1 MPERLS
7 GSPVSQE
14 IQNKILAELEGWKQ
28 KNWQTPKL
36 TVILVGD
43 DPASQVYVGHKEK
56 MCHKLGYISEVVRC
70 SATLTENEL
79 VSLIEKLNQ
88 DQTVDG
94 ILIQLPLPK
103 HLNERAVL
111 EKIDPNKDA
120 DCLTEKNIGKL
131 LTGTSVV
138 LPCTPSGIIEILKHY
153 KIAVS
158 GKNVAVVGRSLIVGM
173 PLFQLLNKE
182 NATVTLF
189 HSRSEKMKEQLKNF
203 DMVCVALGKPHFFKA
218 SDFKEG
224 AVVVDVGI
232 HRLNDKL
239 TGDVDLSSTESLFA
253 FTPVPGGVGLMTI
266 AMLMQNTLNLAKVRR
281 LK

>member
-7 GSPVSQE
+7 GSAVSQE
-14 IQNKILAELEGWKQ
+14 IQNKILAELEIWKE
-28 KNWQTPKL
+28 KKWQAPKL
-36 TVILVGD
+36 TVVLVGE
-43 DPASQVYVGHKEK
+43 DPASLVYVGHKEK
-56 MCHKLGYISEVVRC
+56 MCHKLGYASEVIRC
-70 SATLTENEL
+70 AESTTEAEL
-79 VSLIEKLNQ
+79 VSVIEKLNS
-88 DQTVDG
+88 DLAVDG
-94 ILIQLPLPK
+94 ILVQLPLPK
-103 HLNERAVL
+103 HLNERAIL

-153 KIAVS
+153 KITIS

-189 HSRSEKMKEQLKNF
+189 HSRSENIKDQLKHF
-203 DMVCVALGKPHFFKA
+203 DIVCVALGKVHFFKA
-218 SDFKEG
+218 SDFKDG
-224 AVVVDVGI
+224 AVIVDVGI
-232 HRLNDKL
+232 HRQNDKL
-239 TGDVDLSSTESLFA
+239 TGDVDLSSTENLSA

-266 AMLMQNTLNLAKVRR
+266 AMLMQNTLNLANVRR